1 MVDID
6 LGWDEKAEDYAVA
19 HHVYEYMEAAVN
31 IHGHRRF
38 VDGAQWQRDQLRT
51 DEAVERVAQFM
62 WSERAKG
69 TVHPHYPWTGLAPQ
83 LRDGLRQDARAAIN
97 ALLGEEK

>member
-1 MVDID
+1 MN
-6 LGWDEKAEDYAVA
+6 WDEAVD
-19 HHVYEYMEAAVN
+19 EALEAK
-31 IHGHRRF
+31 GELAYGDPSYSGGF
-38 VDGAQWQRDQLRT
+38 EGGARWQRDQLRT

-83 LRDGLRQDARAAIN
+83 LRDDLRQYARAAIN

>member
-1 MVDID
+1 MN
-6 LGWDEKAEDYAVA
+6 WDERVK
-19 HHVYEYMEAAVN
+19 EAA
-31 IHGHRRF
+31 IHRGLNAVLLGPARARSEQKT
-38 VDGAQWQRDQLRT
+38 AQRWARWQRDQLRS
-51 DEAVERVAQFM
+51 DDAVERVAQFM